1 METKKADSR
10 LKNTVR
16 NTSYGIIF
24 KIINIVGAFVSR
36 TLLIYFLGVRYVG
49 LDGLFTSVLSLLSM
63 AELGFN
69 SAIIY
74 KLYKPIANNDTSEVC
89 ALLSFYKRIYRIIGV
104 VVCVIGLSILPFLK
118 NFIKGDVPEDVNVY
132 TLFLVY
138 LLNSCLT
145 YWLFAY
151 KTAVLSANQREDLPN
166 KINSITLII
175 KYIVQI
181 SLLVCFRNYYLYVIV
196 LPLTTILSNIGNA
209 YMANKFFP
217 QYVCRGNIDKE
228 NAHDIV
234 NKIKALFF
242 NKLGV
247 AIITGSDNIIISSF
261 LGLTI
266 LGIYD
271 TYYYIYSMIYSIF
284 AIAHASITPSIGNSM
299 VKESKEANMTLFY
312 RLSFINYW
320 VVSVCAILLFCLYKP
335 FIQLWIGVEN
345 SFDDVFSLIM
355 SLFLFFWLYRFVVL
369 IFKNAYGL
377 WWPDRYR
384 ALIEAVCNVILNL
397 IMVQYIGIYGIMLS
411 TLLSCVVVS
420 IPWETRVLFSEYFNV
435 STRRYFKEMVLRF
448 VLLIFMGAICYYICH
463 FIEIW
468 STLFTIV
475 VKVVI
480 CLIITNAILF
490 VVYRNND
497 NFKYVQ
503 GLILSRIRTKK

>member
-217 QYVCRGNIDKE
+217 QYVCRDRK
-228 NAHDIV
+228 
-234 NKIKALFF
+234 
-242 NKLGV
+242 
-247 AIITGSDNIIISSF
+247 S
-261 LGLTI
+261 
-266 LGIYD
+266 
-271 TYYYIYSMIYSIF
+271 
-284 AIAHASITPSIGNSM
+284 
-299 VKESKEANMTLFY
+299 
-312 RLSFINYW
+312 
-320 VVSVCAILLFCLYKP
+320 VV
-335 FIQLWIGVEN
+335 
-345 SFDDVFSLIM
+345 
-355 SLFLFFWLYRFVVL
+355 
-369 IFKNAYGL
+369 
-377 WWPDRYR
+377 
-384 ALIEAVCNVILNL
+384 
-397 IMVQYIGIYGIMLS
+397 
-411 TLLSCVVVS
+411 
-420 IPWETRVLFSEYFNV
+420 
-435 STRRYFKEMVLRF
+435 
-448 VLLIFMGAICYYICH
+448 
-463 FIEIW
+463 
-468 STLFTIV
+468 
-475 VKVVI
+475 
-480 CLIITNAILF
+480 
-490 VVYRNND
+490 
-497 NFKYVQ
+497 
-503 GLILSRIRTKK
+503 